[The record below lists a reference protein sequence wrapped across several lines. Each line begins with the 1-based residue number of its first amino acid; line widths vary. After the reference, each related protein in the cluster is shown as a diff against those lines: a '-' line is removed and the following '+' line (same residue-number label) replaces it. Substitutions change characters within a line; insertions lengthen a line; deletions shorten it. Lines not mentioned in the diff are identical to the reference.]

1 MSQENVE
8 IVRRGFEAFVSGN
21 LDVAFAMLAPN
32 VRWDPADAEPC
43 SGRDE
48 VERFM
53 RLAGTSG
60 PKLEAEEFIDGGDR
74 VIVCLRRSARDDS
87 GAFEGPAR
95 TYTVVDLRNGTVI
108 ELRGYLERDQALEA
122 AGLSE

>member
-8 IVRRGFEAFVSGN
+8 IVLRGFEAFVSGN
-21 LDVAFAMLAPN
+21 LDVAFAMLAPD

-43 SGRDE
+43 SGRDD

-53 RLAGTSG
+53 RLAATSG
-60 PKLEAEEFIDGGDR
+60 PKLDAEEFIDGGDR

-87 GAFEGPAR
+87 GALEGPDR

-108 ELRGYLERDQALEA
+108 GLRGYLERAQALEA
-122 AGLSE
+122 AGLRE

>member
-1 MSQENVE
+1 
-8 IVRRGFEAFVSGN
+8 
-21 LDVAFAMLAPN
+21 MLAPN
-32 VRWDPADAEPC
+32 VRWEPADAEPC

-53 RLAGTSG
+53 RIAATSG

-74 VIVCLRRSARDDS
+74 VIVCLRRSAKDDS
-87 GAFEGPAR
+87 EAFEGADR

-108 ELRGYLERDQALEA
+108 ELRGYLDRAAALEA
-122 AGLSE
+122 AGLRE

>member
-8 IVRRGFEAFVSGN
+8 AVRQGFEAFVSGD
-21 LDVAFAMLAPN
+21 LDAAFAMLAPN

-43 SGRDE
+43 SGRHE

-53 RLAGTSG
+53 RIAATSG

-74 VIVCLRRSARDDS
+74 VIVCLRRSAKDDS
-87 GAFEGPAR
+87 GAFEGPGR

-108 ELRGYLERDQALEA
+108 ALRGYLERTQALEA
-122 AGLSE
+122 AGLRE